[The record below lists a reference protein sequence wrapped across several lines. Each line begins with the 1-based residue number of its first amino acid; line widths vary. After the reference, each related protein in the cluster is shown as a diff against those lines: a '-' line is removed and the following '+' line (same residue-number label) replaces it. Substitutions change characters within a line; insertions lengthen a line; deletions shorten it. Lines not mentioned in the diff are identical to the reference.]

1 MTHALRPSHGR
12 KNMAIKETINLAGS
26 IASITGVSLLWVKGL
41 APLTNVV
48 IAVPVF
54 FVASLLVVGL
64 LTSAWLGFAKGY
76 SEFVDAGWIAKVAY
90 SSLAGAVLL
99 AVIWYVSLWI
109 YFFAMMITH

>member
-1 MTHALRPSHGR
+1 
-12 KNMAIKETINLAGS
+12 MAIKETINLAGS

-41 APLTNVV
+41 VPLTNVV

-64 LTSAWLGFAKGY
+64 LSSAWLGFAKGY
-76 SEFVDAGWIAKVAY
+76 SKFVDAGCIAKVAY

-99 AVIWYVSLWI
+99 AVIWFVSLWI
-109 YFFAMMITH
+109 YSFAMMITH